1 VNDSAYSHG
10 RVLLWI
16 LLIILA
22 LIMMSVLF
30 GGFH

>member
-1 VNDSAYSHG
+1 VNDSGYSLG

-22 LIMMSVLF
+22 LIMLSVLF